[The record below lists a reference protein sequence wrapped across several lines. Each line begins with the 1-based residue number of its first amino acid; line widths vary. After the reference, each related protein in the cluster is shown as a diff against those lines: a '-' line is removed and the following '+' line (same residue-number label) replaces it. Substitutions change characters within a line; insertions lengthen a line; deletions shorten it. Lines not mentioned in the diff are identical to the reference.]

1 MSNIGLLAVT
11 FATRTP
17 LVDIVIGMP
26 VLLYVYLS
34 FVVLVLEAS
43 KTTLPIL
50 QEAIYV
56 DTEE

>member
-1 MSNIGLLAVT
+1 VT